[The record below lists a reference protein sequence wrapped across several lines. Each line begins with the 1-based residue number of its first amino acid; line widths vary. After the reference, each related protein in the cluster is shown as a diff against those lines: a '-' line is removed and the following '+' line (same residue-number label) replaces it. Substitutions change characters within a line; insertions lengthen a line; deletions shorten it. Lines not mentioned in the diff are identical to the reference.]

1 MSSEPNWIQENI
13 DIRLAIDGMVRY
25 NAKQDQDH
33 RKSAEAILVLHREHA
48 NLKALAENVEIL
60 WRVRAAD
67 NTRIKTLE
75 LKVGFLTG
83 LACFTTALAI
93 GLTLLAFGWWLIS

>member
-1 MSSEPNWIQENI
+1 MTHERNLVQETI
-13 DIRLAIDGMVRY
+13 DIRVIIDGIIR
-25 NAKQDQDH
+25 DH
-33 RKSAEAILVLHREHA
+33 QAT
-48 NLKALAENVEIL
+48 NTDLKALAENVERL

-75 LKVGFLTG
+75 IKVGFLTG

-93 GLTLLAFGWWLIS
+93 GGLTLLAFGWWAIKAGL